1 MLGECG
7 RRSETEKGAYF
18 AQNPSLLALSPIEFA
33 LSKFLIT
40 KISSLLTEPP
50 STLFRYHHHHHH
62 HHHYNYCSINS
73 NQTLL
78 TPFSSNSAENFVF
91 LVKICGYFLLI

>member
-18 AQNPSLLALSPIEFA
+18 AQNPSPLALSPIEFA

-50 STLFRYHHHHHH
+50 STLFRYHHHYY
-62 HHHYNYCSINS
+62 YNFAYSSFFFFIK
-73 NQTLL
+73 
-78 TPFSSNSAENFVF
+78 FS
-91 LVKICGYFLLI
+91 

>member
-50 STLFRYHHHHHH
+50 STLFRYYYYY
-62 HHHYNYCSINS
+62 YNFAYSFFC
-73 NQTLL
+73 L
-78 TPFSSNSAENFVF
+78 SNSAENFVF
-91 LVKICGYFLLI
+91 LGRYVVLF

>member
-50 STLFRYHHHHHH
+50 STLFRYHHHH
-62 HHHYNYCSINS
+62 YNYYSRNS

-91 LVKICGYFLLI
+91 LGKICGYFLLI

>member
-50 STLFRYHHHHHH
+50 STLFRYHHHH
-62 HHHYNYCSINS
+62 YNYYSRNS

>member
-50 STLFRYHHHHHH
+50 STLFRYHHQ
-62 HHHYNYCSINS
+62 HYNYYSRNS

>member
-18 AQNPSLLALSPIEFA
+18 AQNRSPLALSPIEFA

-50 STLFRYHHHHHH
+50 STLFRYHHHHY
-62 HHHYNYCSINS
+62 YNFAYSFFFI
-73 NQTLL
+73 L
-78 TPFSSNSAENFVF
+78 SNSAENFVF
-91 LVKICGYFLLI
+91 LGRYVVLF